1 MFKTLIAT
9 CLLTFSSCTG
19 IKQEPKELRVE
30 SPRSALNQNGTINVL
45 GGYNFRDIIDFS
57 FLSNFTNYE
66 ADYTIYF
73 EYDSRDNLVSY
84 ISDGTGQN
92 AFSCGNFRLHSY
104 GTSGG
109 LVIDVEFLVYNG
121 VASTTLTQTFSTD
134 GVLSTST
141 GNYKDSI
148 LGFNT
153 PYTFN
158 GVDAIVFDNLFT
170 SADNQYTYTYNGYY
184 NFTNGITSINQYFS
198 VTGDLSFDTSLY
210 KFLSNR
216 NNGAL
221 GGYST
226 LILLSYNVES
236 PGFVYDS
243 YSLPNGLYSIYTKN
257 IMMNGAKMTNT
268 TYNILSAYG
277 TFSYVRDTT
286 FDDSTFTDMLFGVA
300 DTPVYFISRL
310 LNFELFGF
318 NLFIAFTS
326 LLTLCIIIVCIRKF
340 F

>member
-19 IKQEPKELRVE
+19 IKQEPKELRIE
-30 SPRSALNQNGTINVL
+30 SPRSALNQNGAINLL
-45 GGYNFRDIIDFS
+45 GGYNFKDVIDISFVTSPFDIDI
-57 FLSNFTNYE
+57 NFEDNTRN
-66 ADYTIYF
+66 
-73 EYDSRDNLVSY
+73 NLVSF
-84 ISDGTGQN
+84 ISDSTGQN
-92 AFSCGNFRLHSY
+92 AFSCASLNISFSNT
-104 GTSGG
+104 GT
-109 LVIDVEFLVYNG
+109 LTLNFLVYNG
-121 VASTTLTQTFSTD
+121 VASSTLTQSFSGPNLED
-134 GVLSTST
+134 ST
-141 GNYKDSI
+141 GNYKDVI

-153 PYTFN
+153 SYYLN
-158 GVDAIVFDNLFT
+158 GFSAKAFDSIFT
-170 SADNQYTYTYNGYY
+170 TEDNQYTRTYNGYY

-226 LILLSYNVES
+226 LILLSYDVENT
-236 PGFVYDS
+236 GFIYDS

-257 IMMNGAKMTNT
+257 IMMNGAKMTNN

-286 FDDSTFTDMLFGVA
+286 YDDSTFTDMLFGVA

-310 LNFELFGF
+310 LNFKLFGF

-326 LLTLCIIIVCIRKF
+326 LLTLCIVIVCIRKF